1 MYIIPCHLEKKY
13 GKCSSWIAT
22 ASDKLRSLSFCV
34 CKIARA
40 RLYDIFSFFF
50 SYKVI
55 PGIEE
60 GEEGDD
66 DVMEKEGAEG
76 EKKEAE
82 KGQTKE
88 YEDDDAGWEN
98 WPSNFSFFFLDYKL
112 LKISS
117 FIFIKLYFEVND
129 FYCVW

>member
-55 PGIEE
+55 PGIE

-98 WPSNFSFFFLDYKL
+98 WPSNFSFFFSRL
-112 LKISS
+112 
-117 FIFIKLYFEVND
+117 
-129 FYCVW
+129 